1 MRTINR
7 SIIAVFGI
15 LIVSIILIFSF
26 YKPNTNIELE
36 TMNDSVL
43 CIGFVEMWG
52 NYSRSVALFEEIIKP
67 EVNQYAE
74 EIGSGLRFDFIVLK
88 AEDSPSS
95 LERVQEMDVVGVR
108 YVIGSNCV
116 ACTSY
121 SYIEDNDMMLVSS
134 RSRQP
139 GFNRVDE
146 HMFRVCPHDGDQG
159 IALARV
165 LESKN
170 ITNVAVL
177 RRGDS
182 RADAIFEVFNEE
194 YVGDVLVDIRYPG
207 ESTIFRDELA
217 SIESSISE
225 LEDSSHVGLL
235 VLSNAEVEAMVDQA
249 QSYLEVMSVPWF
261 GADTTAK
268 LDESPFVDS
277 IEGFEAVE
285 LYSVTHSVEYDEK
298 WDQLRSHYFDV
309 TGVYPESVVGY
320 DYDAAWLYAL
330 TLLEADSFERS
341 VLAEALPKVGAGYRG
356 VTGFIVLDVAGDR
369 VNACYDVWGYVLDDG
384 VTVCQRVGY
393 IDGSIGS
400 VFWLE

>member
-1 MRTINR
+1 MALYQP
-7 SIIAVFGI
+7 SE
-15 LIVSIILIFSF
+15 
-26 YKPNTNIELE
+26 NIEPRV
-36 TMNDSVL
+36 MNESVIS
-43 CIGFVEMWG
+43 IGFVEMWG
-52 NYSRSVALFEEIIKP
+52 NYSRSVALFEEIIEP

-74 EIGSGLRFDFIVLK
+74 EVGSELRFDFLVVK
-88 AEDSPSS
+88 AEDSTSS
-95 LERVQEMDVVGVR
+95 LERVQELDVVGVR
-108 YVIGSNCV
+108 YVIGSNCL

-121 SYIEDNDMMLVSS
+121 SYIEYHDMMLVSS

-139 GFNRVDE
+139 DFNMVDE

-165 LESKN
+165 LESKD
-170 ITNVAVL
+170 ITDVAVL

-182 RADAIFEVFNEE
+182 RADAIFEAFNEE
-194 YVGDVLVDIRYPG
+194 YVGDVLVDIRYPA
-207 ESTIFRDELA
+207 ESTEFRDELA

-235 VLSNAEVEAMVDQA
+235 VLSYAEVETLVDQA
-249 QSYLEVMSVPWF
+249 SSYSSVIGVPWF
-261 GADTTAK
+261 GADATAK
-268 LDESPFVDS
+268 LDESQFVDS
-277 IEGFEAVE
+277 IEGFEAVG
-285 LYSVTHSVEYDEK
+285 LYSVTHSVEYGEK
-298 WDQLRSHYFDV
+298 WDQLVSWYFEV

-369 VNACYDVWGYVLDDG
+369 LNASYDVWGYVVESG
-384 VTVCQRVGY
+384 VTVCRRLGY
-393 IDGSIGS
+393 IEGSSGS
-400 VFWLE
+400 VFWLD